1 MDQPSPRAQ
10 LASLQQGASFD
21 PQRDKKIPQVIPT
34 APSTHEEASSTVVPY
49 RLYKRRWVGVV
60 AMVNPFQLFLI
71 LG

>member
-1 MDQPSPRAQ
+1 VGKRTKW
-10 LASLQQGASFD
+10 LVRQGKEARGIGCEERN
-21 PQRDKKIPQVIPT
+21 PIPT

-49 RLYKRRWVGVV
+49 RLYKWRWVGVV